1 MEKTNTLDIKLGR
14 LGYGDKNK
22 NDWVYMNIS

>member
-14 LGYGDKNK
+14 LGYGDNK